1 MKDTCLNCGK
11 EVEIKFINIDELG
24 NHSICPDCGS
34 SFDIS
39 AEIMP
44 QRNTEGLTLRGRFN
58 QYGCDVNTDFVK
70 HKSIGI
76 MGHIGHEDMFLETA
90 KAMSRLG
97 HDPVVLISN
106 GKRIEVA
113 REYEQEFNQYMFGD
127 RLLMSMYSEYSRK
140 KTIPDQLKELG
151 VNSFAKLKA
160 EWVLIKNKESKHN
173 RVLRDA
179 IIKAYEIVTTPKS

>member
-11 EVEIKFINIDELG
+11 EVEIDVINIDELG
-24 NHSICPDCGS
+24 SHCICPDCGS

-39 AEIMP
+39 AEIIP

-58 QYGCDVNTDFVK
+58 KYGCDINTDFVK

-76 MGHIGHEDMFLETA
+76 MGHIGHEDMSLETV
-90 KAMSRLG
+90 KALSRIG
-97 HDPVVLISN
+97 CDPVVLIN
-106 GKRIEVA
+106 KGVIV
-113 REYEQEFNQYMFGD
+113 REFEQEFNQYMFGD
-127 RLLMSMYSEYSRK
+127 RLLMSMYSEFSHK
-140 KTIPDQLKELG
+140 KTIPEQLKELG
-151 VNSFAKLKA
+151 ITSFAKLKA

-179 IIKAYEIVTTPKS
+179 ITKAYEVVTKSKS